1 MQTIKQES
9 LTVAEA
15 NQALGVEFE
24 PGLWALIVKMLNYTG
39 LTFDAKQNTVNFEG
53 FIPFTELAKEWVV
66 GMQDGTYDVQTCQ
79 SCGAYFDINTAD
91 GIYGKPD
98 VFEEF
103 VCMPCAE
110 TMTAK
115 AYYQRFVERSV

>member
-39 LTFDAKQNTVNFEG
+39 LTFDAKHNTVNFEG
-53 FIPFTELAKEWVV
+53 FIPFTELAKEWVI
-66 GMQDGTYDVQTCQ
+66 GMQDGTYE
-79 SCGAYFDINTAD
+79 I
-91 GIYGKPD
+91 
-98 VFEEF
+98 
-103 VCMPCAE
+103 
-110 TMTAK
+110 
-115 AYYQRFVERSV
+115 